1 MLKLRVSYGIG
12 GNIAKDT
19 WPYMTA
25 YYSTNTKPGIGGIS
39 GSISS
44 RPNPNLRWE
53 KTTTV
58 NVGFD
63 FAIFNNRLNGSVDIY
78 NKKGTDLLANSNGV
92 SVEGQGYSTTTI
104 NNGEMTNRGVELNI
118 SGTVFTNRDWTWSM
132 QGVLSYNKSKV
143 DYVNVEAPVGFLQI
157 DQPQAFP
164 RVGDPFNSIYG
175 YRYAGL
181 DENGIPGVYYANG
194 DIEKNNYYGMS
205 LDDIVYL
212 GNNVPTYSGSLSTTL
227 RWRDFTLSAL
237 MLFEGGHQLNVPY
250 YTYNDRWHQPGD
262 EAFTDIPR
270 YVSGE
275 NPDFYSN
282 IELYTKSSAA
292 VKDADNIR
300 IRNISLSYNL
310 PRNIC
315 SKFYA
320 QGLRLTAGIENVATF
335 AKSKQV
341 KYALGDQI
349 VCFYADA
356 YDPATAAQT
365 PGVPLIYSGDLGA
378 PWHQGSVEEVYGRI
392 LSDFHKAIEL
402 GVPEQSM
409 TVVHPGRAA
418 VEAGLARV
426 YLHMRDYENA
436 LTHAEEALRRKSDL
450 FDWIDY
456 YNKCKSQIENPT
468 DYNQITSPL
477 DPTCCE
483 NLWFCS
489 GNGNPNYPCADTDIS
504 IERRELFETGD
515 AKALVR
521 FKKYTSSSD
530 TSIAAKYNVSAVPTM
545 YLVDADGCLVAENLR
560 GEVLAEKVAEMLK

>member
-1 MLKLRVSYGIG
+1 
-12 GNIAKDT
+12 
-19 WPYMTA
+19 MTVMVVLCSCND
-25 YYSTNTKPGIGGIS
+25 YIDVMP
-39 GSISS
+39 
-44 RPNPNLRWE
+44 
-53 KTTTV
+53 
-58 NVGFD
+58 
-63 FAIFNNRLNGSVDIY
+63 
-78 NKKGTDLLANSNGV
+78 KGTRIPTTLADYEAFLRDEYSCNYLPALQATYLVNDKFIGQNTCRNVDNLNTANYMWKEDADRAALNSAN
-92 SVEGQGYSTTTI
+92 ED
-104 NNGEMTNRGVELNI
+104 
-118 SGTVFTNRDWTWSM
+118 VFDN
-132 QGVLSYNKSKV
+132 
-143 DYVNVEAPVGFLQI
+143 
-157 DQPQAFP
+157 
-164 RVGDPFNSIYG
+164 G
-175 YRYAGL
+175 YRIIGIVNTIIEHAPEATEATQKQK
-181 DENGIPGVYYANG
+181 DEILAYCHA
-194 DIEKNNYYGMS
+194 I
-205 LDDIVYL
+205 
-212 GNNVPTYSGSLSTTL
+212 
-227 RWRDFTLSAL
+227 R
-237 MLFEGGHQLNVPY
+237 
-250 YTYNDRWHQPGD
+250 
-262 EAFTDIPR
+262 AF
-270 YVSGE
+270 V
-275 NPDFYSN
+275 
-282 IELYTKSSAA
+282 LH
-292 VKDADNIR
+292 
-300 IRNISLSYNL
+300 
-310 PRNIC
+310 
-315 SKFYA
+315 
-320 QGLRLTAGIENVATF
+320 
-335 AKSKQV
+335 
-341 KYALGDQI
+341 QI

-530 TSIAAKYNVSAVPTM
+530 TYFRGMLSGYYNLAGITVP
-545 YLVDADGCLVAENLR
+545 
-560 GEVLAEKVAEMLK
+560 EVLCIKAECQARDNKVSEAMKTLDRLRISRILPDAYQPSSATNIADAINQIRQWKANELINSIFPFMDLKRLNAEGTYTVTLTKTFDDKPYALSPTSHLWTMVFPANSINRPGNGTLTQNSK